1 MAGTIES
8 LNFEVILKDDKFKK
22 SIDNDLKL
30 ARELNTKLTDILNL
44 KKRLNNETTTQLVNA
59 EKVRQAEE
67 KTAQQIAKTALE
79 QQKVATEVERT
90 RILQEKHTGAA
101 KKTTAAYTD
110 MTSVLRTLSMLTGA
124 TFSIVGIRR
133 FLESMI
139 DITGQF
145 EVQRMAL
152 RNMLQ
157 DVDGADKIFEDL
169 YRFSSDSTYRFSELA
184 KYAKQLSAFNI
195 DKGSLLETTKMLGD
209 VASGVGVSMDRL
221 ILAYGHVK
229 SSGFLRGIQLRSFS
243 QNGVPIL
250 DELAKMFTET
260 EKRAV
265 SLGEVFDRMT
275 KREIPFEMVEEAF
288 RRMTSEGGKFYQMQ
302 EVLAKTLAGQ
312 INILKGRWENM
323 LAAVGQANSGP
334 IKDAVS
340 TVSNLIANYDQLG
353 RKITELIAVYGAYK
367 AAVFL
372 LTVANEGL
380 FAATFNL
387 QLAFEKLELALM
399 KNPYALIATTIA
411 AAAYAIYK
419 ARTEINEIDK
429 IQKVAKNSVDAFNKS
444 VDTEIAELDALYAKL
459 KLTEKGT
466 KEYDAAKLA
475 LENRFGPYLNE
486 LRAEG
491 KEVDELTTLYDGLA
505 KKIRE
510 ATAERF
516 KESTTRD
523 ITEAYGTATGK
534 IERTFGLLMSR
545 MESALGRSLTAMERE
560 GLWQR
565 MTGGIND
572 SNIAEWAKLQPGLRS
587 GMSASI
593 GDIGKRIGL
602 SDLAKLND
610 VKVLQEL
617 YDLAGREY
625 VAGSS
630 IHDAL
635 EAAAQAWKNASSEYA
650 TAMTEAMGAFK
661 EWEKQQIGDGGK
673 TGNDLVYNISS
684 IVEGIKKYD
693 KDIQALRDKAQK
705 GSITAEEKTALASLV
720 TARKEQTDLYK
731 EIMGVDYDKS
741 TARGVRA
748 SEKAE
753 KDAINRLKSQ
763 IALLEKYLSIYEKIE
778 PIKGEKTANWLAETM
793 GGKPGDYKNL
803 ETQILALTGELR
815 GLGESGAEAADAI
828 EARLGLDAASQL
840 VKQFKAD
847 KKAAEDA
854 EKALNKYLDALEKWA
869 DKTQEITGVGSAGK
883 ISKAIA
889 AYRKAL
895 AENDTK
901 FRNMAVLGTSAYSD
915 DSAGQAREIGKLMNL
930 WAQNR
935 ANAMADLRSK
945 LNEYADDI
953 LKDQLEGFDLTNWND
968 KTLSQI
974 DAIKA
979 ALEGM
984 EVPEDIKLMLKD
996 YPELLKELNEKL
1008 AELANAKLNNTVNPE
1023 RFKKIA
1029 QEVTKAA
1036 DKAQKFADA
1045 LERIGEASDNR
1056 TLQDIADGI
1065 SGVADMANEATSAFT
1080 KMSDAYAKSEK
1091 AGGWLSKMFS
1101 SGADAGF
1108 AGGMIAFTIAANM
1121 KVLEL
1126 YEAEKAAEKAF
1137 TAAALD
1143 ARSVGRG
1150 QFTFANSFFGS
1161 DTMAEI
1167 TERVEKLDKIRE
1179 SMDKYTNGAEN
1190 KQFTTKHY
1198 GFWYKLFGWMNNEN
1212 WRNGELL
1219 PDDMASLKQLA
1230 DGLGLQLYDKY
1241 GNLNAQTLKAI
1252 NDTYADLSDAEREWL
1267 DRAIHDA
1274 EDYAEIMNGLEDI
1287 MDEVFGD
1294 IAGGAAD
1301 ALINQWVEA
1310 GNAALDYADIL
1321 DDVARSYA
1329 KMLIQSTI
1337 IDKFLEPIKGD
1348 VIDAFGKGDY
1358 DTAMKLIAAAME
1370 DVKESAPV
1378 MEKILSVFDPYF
1390 KREEDEGSS
1399 SADTNSL
1406 GHGIKGITE
1415 ETASLLASYLNA
1427 IRADVSVMRALQE
1440 KGWENIEAL
1449 AGVLTPS
1456 LADYVQQIAANT
1468 YNASQDTNAILAE
1481 LRSVIGPA
1489 GTSGDVVR
1497 VEMA

>member
-8 LNFEVILKDDKFKK
+8 LDFEVILKDDKFKK

-30 ARELNTKLTDILNL
+30 ARELNTRLTDILNL

-59 EKVRQAEE
+59 EKVRQAEA
-67 KTAQQIAKTALE
+67 KTAQEIAKTALE

-101 KKTTAAYTD
+101 KKTTAEYVN
-110 MTSVLRTLSMLTGA
+110 MKSVLRTLSQLTGVA
-124 TFSIVGIRR
+124 FSVVGIRR

-250 DELAKMFTET
+250 DELAKMFSET

-323 LAAVGQANSGP
+323 LAAIGQANSGP
-334 IKDAVS
+334 IKDVVS

-353 RKITELIAVYGAYK
+353 RKIAELIVVYGAYK

-372 LTVANEGL
+372 MTAVSEGL
-380 FAATFNL
+380 FVATFNL
-387 QLAFEKLELALM
+387 RLAFEKLELALL
-399 KNPYALIATTIA
+399 KNPFALIAATVTA
-411 AAAYAIYK
+411 TGYALYQFNT
-419 ARTEINEIDK
+419 ALSDSEK
-429 IQKVAKNSVDAFNKS
+429 ITQTAERGVQKYRASLESEK
-444 VDTEIAELDALYAKL
+444 AELERLFAKL
-459 KLTEKGT
+459 KYATEGT

-475 LENRFGPYLNE
+475 IQNRFGPYLKQLQDEGVAVDNLAGTYDNLKKKITE
-486 LRAEG
+486 AQMARFFESESDSVSKSYATATDNIYSSFKKTMEAHKVAIDEQEAIWHYITTGEYLGNDRNKLGLQVGTIGLPGSFTYKDFGRSALSLRKDFEAATTAYDAGMSMLEDVL
-491 KEVDELTTLYDGLA
+491 EVHKRRIAQTGGETADELTY
-505 KKIRE
+505 
-510 ATAERF
+510 
-516 KESTTRD
+516 
-523 ITEAYGTATGK
+523 
-534 IERTFGLLMSR
+534 
-545 MESALGRSLTAMERE
+545 
-560 GLWQR
+560 
-565 MTGGIND
+565 
-572 SNIAEWAKLQPGLRS
+572 NIA
-587 GMSASI
+587 
-593 GDIGKRIGL
+593 
-602 SDLAKLND
+602 
-610 VKVLQEL
+610 
-617 YDLAGREY
+617 
-625 VAGSS
+625 
-630 IHDAL
+630 
-635 EAAAQAWKNASSEYA
+635 
-650 TAMTEAMGAFK
+650 
-661 EWEKQQIGDGGK
+661 
-673 TGNDLVYNISS
+673 S

-693 KDIQALRDKAQK
+693 KDIQAIRDKAKK
-705 GSITAEEKTALASLV
+705 GSITADEKTTLASLV
-720 TARKEQTDLYK
+720 ASRKEQADLYK
-731 EIMGVDYDKS
+731 EIMGVDYDKGTRRS
-741 TARGVRA
+741 ERA

-753 KDAINRLKSQ
+753 KDAINRLKTR

-778 PIKGEKTANWLAETM
+778 PIKGEKTADWLAETM
-793 GGKPGDYKNL
+793 GGKPGDYKDL
-803 ETQILALTGELR
+803 DKQILALTGELR
-815 GLGESGAEAADAI
+815 KLGDAGTEAADAI

-895 AENDTK
+895 ADNDTK

-915 DSAGQAREIGKLMNL
+915 DITGQGREIGKLMNL

-953 LKDQLEGFDLTNWND
+953 LKEQLEGFDLTNWND

-996 YPELLKELNEKL
+996 YPELLKELSEKL
-1008 AELANAKLNNTVNPE
+1008 AELANAKLANTVNPE

-1029 QEVTKAA
+1029 QEVAKAA

-1045 LERIGEASDNR
+1045 LERLGVASDNR
-1056 TLQDIADGI
+1056 TLRDIADGI
-1065 SGVADMANEATSAFT
+1065 SGIADMANEATSAFT

-1126 YEAEKAAEKAF
+1126 YEAEKEAEKAF
-1137 TAAALD
+1137 IAAALD

-1167 TERVEKLDKIRE
+1167 TERVEKLNKIRE
-1179 SMDKYTNGAEN
+1179 SMDRYSEGAEN
-1190 KQFTTKHY
+1190 MQFTTKHY
-1198 GFWYKLFGWMNNEN
+1198 GFWHKFFGWMNNEN

-1241 GNLNAQTLKAI
+1241 GNLNAGSLKAI

-1274 EDYAEIMNGLEDI
+1274 EDYADIMNGLEDI
-1287 MDEVFGD
+1287 MDDVFGD

-1301 ALINQWVEA
+1301 ALVNQWVEA
-1310 GNAALDYADIL
+1310 GNAALDYVDIL
-1321 DDVARSYA
+1321 DNVARSYA

-1370 DVKESAPV
+1370 DVKESAPL

-1390 KREEDEGSS
+1390 KREEDESS
-1399 SADTNSL
+1399 SSSEANSL

-1468 YNASQDTNAILAE
+1468 YNAAQDTNAILAE

>member
-8 LNFEVILKDDKFKK
+8 LNFEVILQDEKFKK
-22 SIDNDLKL
+22 SVANDLKI
-30 ARELNTKLTDILNL
+30 AQDLNTKLTNILNL
-44 KKRLNNETTTQLVNA
+44 KKRLNSETTQQLVNA
-59 EKVRQAEE
+59 EKVRQAEQ
-67 KTAQQIAKTALE
+67 KTAEQIAKTALA

-90 RILQEKHTGAA
+90 KILQERHTGAA
-101 KKTTAAYTD
+101 KQTTAEYVN
-110 MTSVLRTLSMLTGA
+110 MKSVLRTLSQLTGVA
-124 TFSIVGIRR
+124 FSAVGIRR

-250 DELAKMFTET
+250 DELAKMFSET

-265 SLGEVFDRMT
+265 SLGEVFDKMT

-334 IKDAVS
+334 IKDVVT

-353 RKITELIAVYGAYK
+353 RKITELIVVYGAYR

-372 LTVANEGL
+372 MTAVSEGL
-380 FAATFNL
+380 FVATFNL
-387 QLAFEKLELALM
+387 RLAFEKLELALL
-399 KNPYALIATTIA
+399 KNPFALIAATVTA
-411 AAAYAIYK
+411 TAYALYQFNTALSDSEKITQT
-419 ARTEINEIDK
+419 AERG
-429 IQKVAKNSVDAFNKS
+429 IQKYQASLAS
-444 VDTEIAELDALYAKL
+444 ETAELDRLFAKL
-459 KLTEKGT
+459 KYATEGT

-475 LENRFGPYLNE
+475 IQNRFGPYLKQLQDEGVAVDNLAGTYDNLKKKIAE
-486 LRAEG
+486 AQMARFFESESDSVSKSYAAATDNIYSSFKKTMGAHKVAIDEQEAIWHYITTGEYLGNDRNKLGLQVGTIGLPGSFTYKDFGRSALSLRKDFEAAATAYDAGMSMLEDVL
-491 KEVDELTTLYDGLA
+491 EVHKRRIAQTGGETADELTY
-505 KKIRE
+505 
-510 ATAERF
+510 
-516 KESTTRD
+516 
-523 ITEAYGTATGK
+523 
-534 IERTFGLLMSR
+534 
-545 MESALGRSLTAMERE
+545 
-560 GLWQR
+560 
-565 MTGGIND
+565 
-572 SNIAEWAKLQPGLRS
+572 NIA
-587 GMSASI
+587 
-593 GDIGKRIGL
+593 
-602 SDLAKLND
+602 
-610 VKVLQEL
+610 
-617 YDLAGREY
+617 
-625 VAGSS
+625 
-630 IHDAL
+630 
-635 EAAAQAWKNASSEYA
+635 
-650 TAMTEAMGAFK
+650 
-661 EWEKQQIGDGGK
+661 
-673 TGNDLVYNISS
+673 S

-693 KDIQALRDKAQK
+693 KDIQALRDKAK
-705 GSITAEEKTALASLV
+705 GGSITADEKQTLDNLV

-731 EIMGVDYDKS
+731 SIMGVDYDKD
-741 TARGVRA
+741 VRRATKAA
-748 SEKAE
+748 SDAD
-753 KDAINRLKSQ
+753 KDAINGLKTK
-763 IALLEKYLSIYEKIE
+763 IALREKYLSIYQKIE
-778 PIKGEKTANWLAETM
+778 PIKGDKTANWMADTL
-793 GGKPGDYKNL
+793 GGDASTYKDL
-803 ETQILALTGELR
+803 EKQITDLTAELR
-815 GLGESGAEAADAI
+815 GLGDAGKETADAI

-915 DSAGQAREIGKLMNL
+915 DITGQGREIGKLMNL

-953 LKDQLEGFDLTNWND
+953 LKEQLEGFDLTNWND

-1008 AELANAKLNNTVNPE
+1008 AELANAKLTNTVNPE

-1045 LERIGEASDNR
+1045 MERLGEASDNR
-1056 TLQDIADGI
+1056 TLRDIADGI
-1065 SGVADMANEATSAFT
+1065 SGIADMANEATSAFT

-1091 AGGWLSKMFS
+1091 AGGWLSKVFS
-1101 SGADAGF
+1101 SGAAAGF

-1126 YEAEKAAEKAF
+1126 YEKERALEKA
-1137 TAAALD
+1137 TASAALD

-1179 SMDKYTNGAEN
+1179 SMDRYSDGAESL
-1190 KQFTTKHY
+1190 QLTMKHY
-1198 GFWYKLFGWMNNEN
+1198 NFWHKLLGWAQPEN
-1212 WRNGELL
+1212 WTGKSAFNGELL
-1219 PDDMASLKQLA
+1219 PDDMASLAIAAQS
-1230 DGLGLQLYDKY
+1230 LGLQLYDQY
-1241 GNLNAQTLKAI
+1241 GNLNAQSLQAILDTYQELTEEERYWLERAI
-1252 NDTYADLSDAEREWL
+1252 NDS
-1267 DRAIHDA
+1267 
-1274 EDYAEIMNGLEDI
+1274 EDYAEVMKGLDDI
-1287 MDEVFGD
+1287 MSEIFGD
-1294 IAGGAAD
+1294 IAGSAAD
-1301 ALINQWVEA
+1301 AIIDGWVEA
-1310 GNAALDYADIL
+1310 GNAALDYTDIL
-1321 DDVARSYA
+1321 DNVARSYA

-1337 IDKFLEPIKGD
+1337 IDSILDPIKDD
-1348 VIDAFGKGDY
+1348 VVSAFGRGDY
-1358 DTAMKLIAAAME
+1358 ETAMKLIAGAME
-1370 DVKESAPV
+1370 DIKDSAPL
-1378 MEKILSVFDPYF
+1378 MEQILSVFDPYL
-1390 KREEDEGSS
+1390 KRAEDLNSDSS
-1399 SADTNSL
+1399 DTNSL

-1440 KGWENIEAL
+1440 KGWENVAAL
-1449 AGVLTPS
+1449 AGVITPT

-1468 YNASQDTNAILAE
+1468 YNASQDTAAILSE

-1489 GTSGDVVR
+1489 GTTGDVLR

>member
-8 LNFEVILKDDKFKK
+8 LDFEVILKDDKFKK

-59 EKVRQAEE
+59 EKVRQAEA
-67 KTAQQIAKTALE
+67 KTAQEIAKTALE

-101 KKTTAAYTD
+101 KKTTAEYVN
-110 MTSVLRTLSMLTGA
+110 MKSVLRTLSQLTGVA
-124 TFSIVGIRR
+124 FSVVGIRR

-250 DELAKMFTET
+250 DELAKMFSET

-323 LAAVGQANSGP
+323 LAAIGQANSGP
-334 IKDAVS
+334 IKDVVA

-353 RKITELIAVYGAYK
+353 RKIAELIVVYGAYK

-372 LTVANEGL
+372 MTAVSEGL
-380 FAATFNL
+380 FVATFNL
-387 QLAFEKLELALM
+387 RLAFEKLELALL
-399 KNPYALIATTIA
+399 KNPFALIAATVTA
-411 AAAYAIYK
+411 TGYALYQFNT
-419 ARTEINEIDK
+419 ALSDSEK
-429 IQKVAKNSVDAFNKS
+429 ITQTAERGVQKYRASLESEK
-444 VDTEIAELDALYAKL
+444 AELERLFAKL
-459 KLTEKGT
+459 KYATEGT

-475 LENRFGPYLNE
+475 IQNRFGPYLKQLQDEGVAVDNLAGTYDNLKKKITE
-486 LRAEG
+486 AQMARFFESESDSVSKSYATATDNIYSSFKKTMEAHKVAIDEQEAIWHYITTGEYLGNDRNKLGLQVGTIGLPGSFTYKDFGRSALSLRKDFEAATTAYDAGMSMLEDVL
-491 KEVDELTTLYDGLA
+491 EVHKRRIAQTGGETTDELTY
-505 KKIRE
+505 
-510 ATAERF
+510 
-516 KESTTRD
+516 
-523 ITEAYGTATGK
+523 
-534 IERTFGLLMSR
+534 
-545 MESALGRSLTAMERE
+545 
-560 GLWQR
+560 
-565 MTGGIND
+565 
-572 SNIAEWAKLQPGLRS
+572 NIA
-587 GMSASI
+587 
-593 GDIGKRIGL
+593 
-602 SDLAKLND
+602 
-610 VKVLQEL
+610 
-617 YDLAGREY
+617 
-625 VAGSS
+625 
-630 IHDAL
+630 
-635 EAAAQAWKNASSEYA
+635 
-650 TAMTEAMGAFK
+650 
-661 EWEKQQIGDGGK
+661 
-673 TGNDLVYNISS
+673 S

-693 KDIQALRDKAQK
+693 KDIQAIRDKAKK
-705 GSITAEEKTALASLV
+705 GSITADEKTTLASLV
-720 TARKEQTDLYK
+720 ASRKEQADLYK
-731 EIMGVDYDKS
+731 EIMGVDYDKGTRRS
-741 TARGVRA
+741 ERA

-753 KDAINRLKSQ
+753 KDAINRLKTR

-778 PIKGEKTANWLAETM
+778 PIKGGKTADWLAETM
-793 GGKPGDYKNL
+793 GGKPGDYKDL
-803 ETQILALTGELR
+803 DKQILALTGELR
-815 GLGESGAEAADAI
+815 KLGDAGTEAADAI

-847 KKAAEDA
+847 KKAAEDS

-915 DSAGQAREIGKLMNL
+915 DITGQGREIGKLMNL

-935 ANAMADLRSK
+935 ANAMSDLRSK

-953 LKDQLEGFDLTNWND
+953 LKEQLEGFDLTNWND

-1008 AELANAKLNNTVNPE
+1008 AELANAKLTNTVNPE

-1045 LERIGEASDNR
+1045 LERLGVASDNR
-1056 TLQDIADGI
+1056 TLRDIADGI
-1065 SGVADMANEATSAFT
+1065 SGIADMANEATSAFT

-1091 AGGWLSKMFS
+1091 AGGWLSKVFS

-1126 YEAEKAAEKAF
+1126 YEAEKEAEKAF
-1137 TAAALD
+1137 IAAALD

-1167 TERVEKLDKIRE
+1167 AERVEKLNKIRE
-1179 SMDKYTNGAEN
+1179 SMDRYSEGAEN
-1190 KQFTTKHY
+1190 MQFTTKHY
-1198 GFWYKLFGWMNNEN
+1198 GFWHKFFGWMNNEN

-1241 GNLNAQTLKAI
+1241 GNLNAGSLKAI

-1274 EDYAEIMNGLEDI
+1274 EDYADIMNGLEDI
-1287 MDEVFGD
+1287 MDDVFGD

-1301 ALINQWVEA
+1301 ALVNQWVEA
-1310 GNAALDYADIL
+1310 GNAALDYVDIL
-1321 DDVARSYA
+1321 DNVARSYA

-1370 DVKESAPV
+1370 DVKESAPL

-1390 KREEDEGSS
+1390 KREEDESS
-1399 SADTNSL
+1399 SSSDANSL

-1468 YNASQDTNAILAE
+1468 YNAAQDTNAILAE

>member
-8 LNFEVILKDDKFKK
+8 LDFEVILKDDKFKK

-101 KKTTAAYTD
+101 KKTTAEYVN
-110 MTSVLRTLSMLTGA
+110 MKSVLRTLSQLTGVA
-124 TFSIVGIRR
+124 FSVVGIRR

-250 DELAKMFTET
+250 DELAKMFSET

-323 LAAVGQANSGP
+323 LAAIGQANSGP
-334 IKDAVS
+334 IKDVVA

-353 RKITELIAVYGAYK
+353 RKIAELIVVYGAYK

-372 LTVANEGL
+372 MTAVSEGL
-380 FAATFNL
+380 FVATFNL
-387 QLAFEKLELALM
+387 RLAFEKLELALL
-399 KNPYALIATTIA
+399 KNPFALIAATVTA
-411 AAAYAIYK
+411 TGYALYQFNT
-419 ARTEINEIDK
+419 ALSDSEK
-429 IQKVAKNSVDAFNKS
+429 ITQTAERGVQKYRASLESEK
-444 VDTEIAELDALYAKL
+444 AELERLFAKL
-459 KLTEKGT
+459 KYATEGT

-475 LENRFGPYLNE
+475 IQNRFGPYLKQ
-486 LRAEG
+486 LQDEG
-491 KEVDELTTLYDGLA
+491 VAVDNLAGTYDNL
-505 KKIRE
+505 KK
-510 ATAERF
+510 
-516 KESTTRD
+516 K
-523 ITEAYGTATGK
+523 ITEAQMA
-534 IERTFGLLMSR
+534 RFF
-545 MESALGRSLTAMERE
+545 ESES
-560 GLWQR
+560 
-565 MTGGIND
+565 D
-572 SNIAEWAKLQPGLRS
+572 SVSKS
-587 GMSASI
+587 
-593 GDIGKRIGL
+593 
-602 SDLAKLND
+602 
-610 VKVLQEL
+610 
-617 YDLAGREY
+617 
-625 VAGSS
+625 
-630 IHDAL
+630 
-635 EAAAQAWKNASSEYA
+635 YA
-650 TAMTEAMGAFK
+650 TATDNIYSSFKKTMEAHKVAIDEQEAIWHYITTGEYLGK
-661 EWEKQQIGDGGK
+661 DRNKLGLQVGTIGLPGSFTYKDFGRSALSLRKDFEAATTAYDAGMSMLEDVLEVHKRRIAQTGGETANELTYK
-673 TGNDLVYNISS
+673 IDK

-693 KDIQALRDKAQK
+693 ADIKALREKAK
-705 GSITAEEKTALASLV
+705 TDAGITVDEKQQLDNFV

-731 EIMGVDYDKS
+731 SIMGVDYDKDMRRS
-741 TARGVRA
+741 A
-748 SEKAE
+748 SAAEKAE
-753 KDAINRLKSQ
+753 EKERNAIKAK
-763 IALLEKYLSIYEKIE
+763 IALLEKYLDIYKKIE
-778 PIKGEKTANWLAETM
+778 PIKGEKTASFLVDM
-793 GGKPGDYKNL
+793 FGGDEAKYKDL
-803 ETQILALTGELR
+803 EGQIKTRITELKGKGEE
-815 GLGESGAEAADAI
+815 GKQAADAI

-895 AENDTK
+895 ADNDTK

-915 DSAGQAREIGKLMNL
+915 DITGQGREIGKLMNL

-953 LKDQLEGFDLTNWND
+953 LKEQLEGFDLTNWND

-1008 AELANAKLNNTVNPE
+1008 AELANAKLTNTVNPE

-1045 LERIGEASDNR
+1045 LERLGVASDNR
-1056 TLQDIADGI
+1056 TLRDIADGI
-1065 SGVADMANEATSAFT
+1065 SGIADMANEATSAFT

-1091 AGGWLSKMFS
+1091 AGGWLSKVFS

-1167 TERVEKLDKIRE
+1167 TERVEKLNKIRE
-1179 SMDKYTNGAEN
+1179 SMDRYSEGAEN
-1190 KQFTTKHY
+1190 MQFTTKHY
-1198 GFWYKLFGWMNNEN
+1198 GFWHKFFGWMNNEN
-1212 WRNGELL
+1212 WRGGELL

-1241 GNLNAQTLKAI
+1241 GNLNAGSLKAI

-1287 MDEVFGD
+1287 MDDVFGD

-1301 ALINQWVEA
+1301 ALVNQWVEA
-1310 GNAALDYADIL
+1310 GNAALDYVDIL
-1321 DDVARSYA
+1321 DNVARSYA

-1358 DTAMKLIAAAME
+1358 DTAMKLIADAME
-1370 DVKESAPV
+1370 DVKESAPL

-1390 KREEDEGSS
+1390 KREEDESS
-1399 SADTNSL
+1399 SSSDANSL
-1406 GHGIKGITE
+1406 GNGIKGITE

-1468 YNASQDTNAILAE
+1468 YNAAQDTNAILAE